1 MRLSALSLLLF
12 SLLPVVPGAATAA
25 PPEGKPFGQ
34 TKTGEPVEIFTLKNN
49 TGMTVRLMSRG
60 ATIVSVEV
68 PDKNGKSADVVLGF
82 DDVAGYESDGN
93 QYFGC
98 TTGRVA
104 NRIAKGKFTLGDRE
118 YSLAVNNEP
127 NHLHGGVTHSLD
139 KVVWKGEG
147 FESAAGTGVRFR
159 YVSPHS
165 EEGYPGTLSMTV
177 TFTVPKDDNR
187 IVIDYTATTDSDTPV
202 NLTNHSYFNL
212 AGEGAKTVLDHELQ
226 LFADTYTPTD
236 ETLIPTGKIDPVA
249 GTPLDFRMPHR
260 IGERIAVLDNTAS
273 LGYDHNFVV
282 NGTAGTLRPVARLKH
297 PESGR
302 VLITESTEPG
312 VQFYSGNFL
321 KSQTGK
327 GGKVY
332 PHRSAICLETQH
344 YPDSVNHPEFPTT
357 ILRPGQTYKHTCV
370 YRFTVE

>member
-1 MRLSALSLLLF
+1 MRFPAVPLLF
-12 SLLPVVPGAATAA
+12 LCLTVSVSATAA

-34 TKTGEPVEIFTLKNN
+34 TKSGEAVELFTLKND
-49 TGMTVRLMSRG
+49 TGMTVRIMSRG
-60 ATIVSVEV
+60 ATIVSIEV
-68 PDKNGKSADVVLGF
+68 PDKQGKSADVVLGF

-118 YSLAVNNEP
+118 YSLAINNEP
-127 NHLHGGVTHSLD
+127 NHLHGGTTHSLD
-139 KVVWKGEG
+139 KVVWNGEG
-147 FESAAGTGVRFR
+147 FETSQGSGVRFR
-159 YVSPHS
+159 YVSPHG

-177 TFTVPKDDNR
+177 SFFVPRNVNE
-187 IVIDYTATTDSDTPV
+187 ISIDYSATTDSDTPI

-226 LFADTYTPTD
+226 LFADNYTPTD
-236 ETLIPTGKIDPVA
+236 DTLIPTGKIAPVA
-249 GTPLDFRMPHR
+249 GTPLDFRTAHR
-260 IGERIAVLDNTAS
+260 IGERIATLDDTAS
-273 LGYDHNFVV
+273 IGYDHNFVV
-282 NGTAGTLRPVARLKH
+282 NGEAGTLRPVARLKH

-321 KSQTGK
+321 KGQTGK

-344 YPDSVNHPEFPTT
+344 YPDSVNQPAFPTT
-357 ILRPGQTYKHTCV
+357 ILRPGQTYKHKCV
-370 YRFTVE
+370 YRFAVE